1 MNSKPILYLSCLLL
15 LAGNLFAQVPS
26 PAPVQKMPILVQGA
40 TIHVGN
46 GQVIEKGDIRI
57 ENGKITYIGASQ
69 QVGTTDAEVI
79 RAEGKHVYPGLILL
93 NTVLGLTEINAVRA
107 TVDEQEVG
115 QINPHI
121 RAIIA
126 YNTDSEVIAV
136 TRSNGVLLAQV
147 TPQGGL
153 VSGTSS
159 VVQLD
164 AWNWEDA
171 AFKTDEGLHIN
182 WVSMFQR
189 PNFFAGE
196 TVVKKNERRKE
207 ILQQADNLFKEAY
220 GYTQISNPTPINA
233 RLEAMKG
240 LFDGSKKLYIH
251 AERAKEI
258 MEAVKFAQD
267 NKVKEIVIVGGLESY
282 MITDFLKNNN
292 IFVILNHTFNLPSRT
307 DDDIDLPYKMPYL
320 LQKAGVKYAIG
331 YEDNHTQA
339 RNLPFAAGLAVGYGL
354 SKEEALISITLSPA
368 QVLGIADRTGSLEK
382 GKDGTLIISEGDV
395 LDMRT
400 SKVTHALIQG
410 RKVNLDDKHKRL
422 YQKFKNKYDNK

>member
-1 MNSKPILYLSCLLL
+1 MNSKSILYLCCVLL
-15 LAGNLFAQVPS
+15 LASNLLAQVPS
-26 PAPVQKMPILVQGA
+26 PAPAQKMPILVQGG
-40 TIHVGN
+40 TIHIGN

-57 ENGKITYIGASQ
+57 ENGKITYVSASQ
-69 QVGTTDAEVI
+69 QVSTTDAEVI
-79 RAEGKHVYPGLILL
+79 NATGKHVYPGLILL
-93 NTVLGLTEINAVRA
+93 NTALGLTEINAVRA

-115 QINPHI
+115 QINPHV
-121 RAIIA
+121 RSVIA

-136 TRSNGVLLAQV
+136 TRSNGILLAQV

-196 TVVKKNERRKE
+196 TAIKKNERRKE

-220 GYTQISNPTPINA
+220 GYAQLSNPTPVNA

-240 LFDGSKKLYIH
+240 LFDGSKKVYIH
-251 AERAKEI
+251 ADRAKEI

-267 NKVKEIVIVGGLESY
+267 NKVKNIVVVGGMESY
-282 MITDFLKNNN
+282 MVTDFLKNNN
-292 IFVILNHTFNLPSRT
+292 ISVILNHTFNLPSRV
-307 DDDIDLPYKMPYL
+307 DDDVDLPYKMPYL

-331 YEDNHTQA
+331 YEENHTQA
-339 RNLPFAAGLAVGYGL
+339 RNLPFAAGLAAGYGL
-354 SKEEALISITLSPA
+354 SKEEALMSISLSPA
-368 QVLGIADRTGSLEK
+368 QILGIADRTGSLEQ
-382 GKDGTLIISEGDV
+382 GKDGTLIISEGDL

-410 RKVNLDDKHKRL
+410 RKINLDDKHKRL
-422 YQKFKNKYDNK
+422 YQKFKTKYDNK

>member
-1 MNSKPILYLSCLLL
+1 MNSKTILYLCCFLL
-15 LAGNLFAQVPS
+15 LATKILAQVPS
-26 PAPVQKMPILVQGA
+26 PAPAQKMPILIQGA

-69 QVGTTDAEVI
+69 QLSTTDAEVI

-93 NTVLGLTEINAVRA
+93 NTTLGLTEIGAVRA
-107 TVDEQEVG
+107 TVDEQETG
-115 QINPHI
+115 QLNPHV
-121 RAIIA
+121 RSIIA
-126 YNTDSEVIAV
+126 YNTDSEIIAV
-136 TRSNGVLLAQV
+136 SRSNGILLAQI

-196 TVVKKNERRKE
+196 TAVKKNERRKE
-207 ILQQADNLFKEAY
+207 ALQQADILFKEAY
-220 GYTQISNPTPINA
+220 AYAQIGTPTPVNA

-240 LFDGSKKLYIH
+240 LYDGTKQLYIH
-251 AERAKEI
+251 ADRAKEI

-267 NKVKEIVIVGGLESY
+267 NKVKNIVIVGGLESY
-282 MITDFLKNNN
+282 MITDFLKNNK
-292 IFVILNHTFNLPSRT
+292 VAVVLNHTFNLPSRV
-307 DDDIDLPYKMPYL
+307 DDDVDLPYKMPYL

-331 YEDNHTQA
+331 YEENHTQA
-339 RNLPFAAGLAVGYGL
+339 RNLPFAAGLAAGYGL
-354 SKEEALISITLSPA
+354 SKEEALTSITLSAA
-368 QVLGIADRTGSLEK
+368 QILGVADRTGSLEK
-382 GKDGTLIISEGDV
+382 GKDGTLIICEGDV

-400 SKVTHALIQG
+400 SKVTHAFIQG

-422 YQKFKNKYDNK
+422 YQKFKAKYDNK

>member
-1 MNSKPILYLSCLLL
+1 MNSKSILYLCCVLF
-15 LAGNLFAQVPS
+15 LAGNLLAQVPS
-26 PAPVQKMPILVQGA
+26 PAPAQKTPILVQGG
-40 TIHVGN
+40 TIHIGN
-46 GQVIEKGDIRI
+46 GQVIDKGDIRI

-69 QVGTTDAEVI
+69 QASTTDAEVI
-79 RAEGKHVYPGLILL
+79 NAAGKHVYPGLILL
-93 NTVLGLTEINAVRA
+93 NTVLGLTEIGAVRA
-107 TVDEQEVG
+107 TVDEQETG
-115 QINPHI
+115 QINPHV
-121 RAIIA
+121 RSIIA

-136 TRSNGVLLAQV
+136 TRSNGILLAQV

-196 TVVKKNERRKE
+196 TAVKKNERRKE
-207 ILQQADNLFKEAY
+207 VLQQADNLFKEAY
-220 GYTQISNPTPINA
+220 GYAQIINPPVINA

-240 LFDGSKKLYIH
+240 IFDGSKKVYIH
-251 AERAKEI
+251 ADRAKEI

-267 NKVKEIVIVGGLESY
+267 NKVKNIVIVGGIESY

-292 IFVILNHTFNLPSRT
+292 ISVILNHTFNLPSRV
-307 DDDIDLPYKMPYL
+307 DDDVDLPYKMPYL

-331 YEDNHTQA
+331 YEENHTQA
-339 RNLPFAAGLAVGYGL
+339 RNLPFAAGLAAGYGL
-354 SKEEALISITLSPA
+354 SKEEALTSISLSPA
-368 QVLGIADRTGSLEK
+368 QILGIADRTGSLEQ
-382 GKDGTLIISEGDV
+382 GKDGTLIISEGDI

-422 YQKFKNKYDNK
+422 YQKFKTKYDNK

>member
-1 MNSKPILYLSCLLL
+1 MNLKSILYLCGLFFLTSS
-15 LAGNLFAQVPS
+15 LFAQA
-26 PAPVQKMPILVQGA
+26 PAPAPAQKMPLLIQGA
-40 TIHVGN
+40 TIHIGN

-57 ENGKITYIGASQ
+57 ENGKITYIGVSQ
-69 QVGTTDAEVI
+69 QVSTMDAEVI
-79 RAEGKHVYPGLILL
+79 RADGKHVYPGLILL

-107 TVDEQEVG
+107 TVDEGETG
-115 QINPHI
+115 GITPHV
-121 RAIIA
+121 RSIIA
-126 YNTDSEVIAV
+126 YNTDSEVIPV
-136 TRSNGVLLAQV
+136 TRSNGILLAQV

-189 PNFFAGE
+189 PNFFSGE
-196 TVVKKNERRKE
+196 TTIRKNERRKE

-220 GYTQISNPTPINA
+220 GYAQIANPSPINA

-240 LFDGSKKLYIH
+240 LYDGSKKLYIH
-251 AERAKEI
+251 TDHAKEI

-267 NKVKEIVIVGGLESY
+267 NKVKNIVLVGGYQAY

-292 IFVILNHTFNLPSRT
+292 IAVILNHTFNLPQRI
-307 DDDIDLPYKMPYL
+307 DDDVDLPYKLPFL
-320 LQKAGVKYAIG
+320 LQKAGVKFALG
-331 YEDNHTQA
+331 YEENHTQA
-339 RNLPFAAGLAVGYGL
+339 RNLPFAAGLAAGHGL
-354 SKEEALISITLSPA
+354 TKEEALTSITLSPA
-368 QVLGIADRTGSLEK
+368 QILGIADRTGSLEK
-382 GKDGTLIISEGDV
+382 GKDGTLVISEGDI

-400 SKVTHALIQG
+400 SRVTHALIQG
-410 RKVNLDDKHKRL
+410 RKINLDDRHKRL
-422 YQKFKNKYDNK
+422 YEKFKNKTDR

>member
-1 MNSKPILYLSCLLL
+1 MKRKTILYFTCLLL
-15 LAGNLFAQVPS
+15 LAGNLWAQAPS
-26 PAPVQKMPILVQGA
+26 PAPAQKMPILVQGG
-40 TIHVGN
+40 TIHIGN

-69 QVGTTDAEVI
+69 QVSTTDAEVI
-79 RAEGKHVYPGLILL
+79 RAEGKHVYPGIILL
-93 NTVLGLTEINAVRA
+93 NTVLGLTEIDAVRA

-115 QINPHI
+115 LLNPHV

-126 YNTDSEVIAV
+126 YNTDSELIPV
-136 TRSNGVLLAQV
+136 TRSNGILFAQV

-159 VVQLD
+159 VVHLD

-171 AFKTDEGLHIN
+171 AYKTDEGLHLN
-182 WVSMFQR
+182 WISMFQR

-207 ILQQADNLFKEAY
+207 SLQQADALFKEALA
-220 GYTQISNPTPINA
+220 YTQISKPNPVNA
-233 RLEAMKG
+233 RFEAMKG
-240 LFDGSKKLYIH
+240 LYDGSKKLYIH
-251 AERAKEI
+251 TDNAREI

-267 NKVKEIVIVGGLESY
+267 NKVKNIVIVGGYESY

-292 IFVILNHTFNLPSRT
+292 ISVILNHTFNLPVRV
-307 DDDIDLPYKMPYL
+307 DDDVDLPYKLPYL
-320 LQKAGVKYAIG
+320 LQKAGVKFAIG
-331 YEDNHTQA
+331 YEGTHSRA
-339 RNLPFAAGLAVGYGL
+339 RNLPFAAGLAAGHGL
-354 SKEEALISITLSPA
+354 SKEEALTSITLTPA
-368 QVLGIADRTGSLEK
+368 QILGIADRTGSLEQ
-382 GKDGTLIISEGDV
+382 GKEGTLIISEGDV

-410 RKVNLDDKHKRL
+410 RKVNLDDRHKRL
-422 YQKFKNKYDNK
+422 YQKFKNKYENK